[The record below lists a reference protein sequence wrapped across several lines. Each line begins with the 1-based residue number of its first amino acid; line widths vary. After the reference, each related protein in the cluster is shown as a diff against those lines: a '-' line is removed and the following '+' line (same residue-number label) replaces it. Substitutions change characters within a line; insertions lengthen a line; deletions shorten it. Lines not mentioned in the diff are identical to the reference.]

1 MAHKDYIYTDA
12 EDFRTFVHEYANIGS
27 AVQKVNSL
35 TDEEIL
41 DLVNS
46 HIDEVQFAELISE
59 AQEAALT
66 EIEIG

>member
-1 MAHKDYIYTDA
+1 MTRQDYIYTDA
-12 EDFRTFVHEYANIGS
+12 EDFRTFVREYANIGS
-27 AVQKVNSL
+27 AVRKANSL

-46 HIDEVQFAELISE
+46 HIDESQFAELISE

-66 EIEIG
+66 EIEMG

>member
-1 MAHKDYIYTDA
+1 MTRQDYIYTDA
-12 EDFRTFVHEYANIGS
+12 EDFRTFVHEYANIGT

-46 HIDEVQFAELISE
+46 HIDESQFAELISE